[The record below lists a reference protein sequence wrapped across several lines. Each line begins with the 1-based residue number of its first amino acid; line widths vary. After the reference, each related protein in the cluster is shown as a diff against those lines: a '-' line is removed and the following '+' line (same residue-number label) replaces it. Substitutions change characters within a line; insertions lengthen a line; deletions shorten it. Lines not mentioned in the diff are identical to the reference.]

1 MFTGLVE
8 YVGQVRATARVAA
21 GRRIE
26 VDLGPLA
33 ADVKLGDS
41 IAIDGCCQTVA
52 ALRGTVAA
60 FDAVPETLR
69 LTTLGD
75 LASDAAVNLERS
87 LAVGSRLGGHFVLG
101 HVDGTARLAERRDT
115 GGEAVWA
122 FEADKSLT
130 DPMIPKGSITVAGVS
145 LTLVEVTSVGFRVA
159 LIPTTLGQTTL
170 GRLAVGRRVN
180 IETDVLGKYVL
191 KALARATGKGLTL
204 DTLRDAGFLE

>member
-8 YVGQVRATARVAA
+8 YVGQVRAAGATAA

-52 ALRGTVAA
+52 ALRGAVAA

-75 LASDAAVNLERS
+75 LASGVAVNLERS
-87 LAVGSRLGGHFVLG
+87 LAAGDRLGGHFVLG
-101 HVDGTARLAERRDT
+101 HVDGTARLSERRET

-130 DPMIPKGSITVAGVS
+130 DQMIPKGSITVAGVS
-145 LTLVEVTSVGFRVA
+145 LTLVEVTSAAFRVA
-159 LIPTTLGQTTL
+159 LIPTTLGETTL
-170 GRLAVGRRVN
+170 GRLAAGSRVN

-191 KALARATGKGLTL
+191 KALSGAAGKGLTL